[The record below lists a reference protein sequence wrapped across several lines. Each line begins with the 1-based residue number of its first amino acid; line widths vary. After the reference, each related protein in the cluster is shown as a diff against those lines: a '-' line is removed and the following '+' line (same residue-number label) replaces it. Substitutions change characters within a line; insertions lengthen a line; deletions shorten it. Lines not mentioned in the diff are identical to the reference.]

1 MKLREMNYSLS
12 TCVYETEQSREEQE
26 ITDPMAVEYRKL
38 QHLIFAK
45 LVNTEKNKCL
55 LEKVPHEP
63 MLDLSLV
70 FYMYR
75 NNDPDDE
82 EILITNEMLKQWK
95 VDYFQLFEDAFSNT
109 RQVMGASIRPLRD
122 MIGDMIKDISFDV
135 DLTEDEDAM
144 PMYVLTNLWKRNGA
158 VCILFW
164 DMVMDLAEKL
174 ESDLLVIPSSIH
186 EVILIPE
193 GQGIEGEELDR
204 LIRSV
209 NETELNLND
218 VLSDHAYRFPRK
230 EGHLVM

>member
-1 MKLREMNYSLS
+1 MKLCEMNYTVS
-12 TCVYETEQSREEQE
+12 TCVYEKEQSLEDQE

-38 QHLIFAK
+38 QQLIFAK
-45 LVNTEKNKCL
+45 LVNTEKNKSL
-55 LEKVPHEP
+55 LETIPHEP

-75 NNDPDDE
+75 NNDPEQE

-109 RQVMGASIRPLRD
+109 RQVMGAYIRPLRD

-135 DLTEDEDAM
+135 DLTEDQDAM
-144 PMYVLTNLWKRNGA
+144 PMYVMTNRWKRNGA

-164 DMVMDLAEKL
+164 DMVMELAEKL

-193 GQGIEGEELDR
+193 GQGVEGEELNR

-209 NETELNLND
+209 NESELNPKD

-230 EGHLVM
+230 EGHLVL

>member
-1 MKLREMNYSLS
+1 MKLCEMNYTVS
-12 TCVYETEQSREEQE
+12 TCVYEKEQSLEDQE

-38 QHLIFAK
+38 QQLIFAK
-45 LVNTEKNKCL
+45 LVNTEKNKSL
-55 LEKVPHEP
+55 LETIPHEP

-75 NNDPDDE
+75 NNDPEQE

-109 RQVMGASIRPLRD
+109 RQVMGAYIRPLRD

-135 DLTEDEDAM
+135 DLTEDQDAM
-144 PMYVLTNLWKRNGA
+144 PMYVMTNRWKRNGA
-158 VCILFW
+158 VCSLFW
-164 DMVMDLAEKL
+164 DRVMELAEKL

-193 GQGIEGEELDR
+193 GQGVEGEELNR

-209 NETELNLND
+209 NESELNPKD

-230 EGHLVM
+230 EGHLVL